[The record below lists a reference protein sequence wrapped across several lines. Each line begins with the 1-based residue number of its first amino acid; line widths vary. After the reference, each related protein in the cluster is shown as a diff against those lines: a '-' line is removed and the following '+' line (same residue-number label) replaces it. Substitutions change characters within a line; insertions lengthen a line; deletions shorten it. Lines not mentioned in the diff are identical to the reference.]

1 MVLSKIQPLEI
12 YKWFMEFS
20 CDSYDWVMV
29 GNVYGMGYFSTNT
42 MRKPYLSTSNY
53 ILKMSNYKKD
63 GHWNEVW
70 DSLFYNFLLDNK
82 EKLKGG
88 AAFYLR
94 NLTYIEKK
102 SNKKNFLNKA
112 IYV

>member
-1 MVLSKIQPLEI
+1 
-12 YKWFMEFS
+12 
-20 CDSYDWVMV
+20 
-29 GNVYGMGYFSTNT
+29 MGYFSTNT

-82 EKLKGG
+82 AKLKGG

-102 SNKKNFLNKA
+102 SNKKEFLNKA